1 MLIKAKNPNFAL
13 RMEKP
18 VKKASGIFFVVVL
31 LAILIKERSLLIT
44 HIQEAGVVTLTLNL
58 LTMAIGYFL
67 GLAFKLSLKQ
77 RISVAIEGGIQNGTL
92 GISIATIL
100 LQNTAYAISP
110 AVYGTLMFFTAGIF
124 IYWSNRQLIKQK
136 GIT

>member
-1 MLIKAKNPNFAL
+1 
-13 RMEKP
+13 
-18 VKKASGIFFVVVL
+18 
-31 LAILIKERSLLIT
+31 
-44 HIQEAGVVTLTLNL
+44 
-58 LTMAIGYFL
+58 MAIGYFL